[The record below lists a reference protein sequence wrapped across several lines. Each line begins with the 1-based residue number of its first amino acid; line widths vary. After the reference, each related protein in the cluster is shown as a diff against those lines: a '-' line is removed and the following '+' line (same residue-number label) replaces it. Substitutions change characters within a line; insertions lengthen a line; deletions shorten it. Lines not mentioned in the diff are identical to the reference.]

1 LSLILRLL
9 DPPDDPESIFTI
21 DDISVRTIRRSF
33 VRKNIHAVP
42 QSPFFLP
49 DGMSFKQNLDPFEET
64 TAEQCEEVLKS
75 MRLWPCVV
83 ANGGIQGIM
92 KTETLSS
99 GQLQLFGV
107 ARVILKGRV
116 TRQHNQA
123 PSGGILVIDEVSS
136 KVDRETEIL
145 MMQVLMQEFAAYTV
159 IAVAH
164 RLETIRDFDK
174 VVVMES
180 GGIVEDGHPDEL
192 LRKADGRFRSM
203 LRI

>member
-1 LSLILRLL
+1 LRLL
-9 DPPDDPESIFTI
+9 DPLHDPESIFTI

-49 DGMSFKQNLDPFEET
+49 DGISFKQSLDPSEET

-75 MRLWPCVV
+75 MRLWPYVV

-107 ARVILKGRV
+107 ARVILKGRAM
-116 TRQHNQA
+116 RQHNQA
-123 PSGGILVIDEVSS
+123 PGGILVIDEVSS

-180 GGIVEDGHPDEL
+180 GGFVEDGHPSEL